1 MIMSKTSD
9 LYPAGT
15 LLLYESPYL
24 ESSYMLVLSS
34 RTLHFPGGETSINYE
49 LLCDDGSITT
59 RIFGLWFTS
68 GIKELIFPG
77 ETVDE

>member
-34 RTLHFPGGETSINYE
+34 RTIHLPGGKTCIECE
-49 LLCDDGSITT
+49 LLCEDRIIT